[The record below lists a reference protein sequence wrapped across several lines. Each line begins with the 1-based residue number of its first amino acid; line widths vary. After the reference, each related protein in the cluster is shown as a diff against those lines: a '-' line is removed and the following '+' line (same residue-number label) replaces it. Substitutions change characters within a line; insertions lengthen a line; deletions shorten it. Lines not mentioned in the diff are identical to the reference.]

1 MNPRRR
7 KLPSRETLRRV
18 DGARASDLDVAG
30 VDVTL
35 HLIRTADIIRSE
47 IYTHLFEESGL
58 SEGKF
63 SLLMTLRAHSQPMTV
78 RELAE
83 SLGVADPTISIM
95 IKRMLGE
102 ADPLIRRIA
111 NPADK
116 RSILITL
123 TETGNA
129 LIDAALPK
137 HLTEIARFSAPL
149 NSVER
154 DTLVS
159 LLKKLITP
167 LPALTTEAGE
177 EKAPTTTD
185 AAAEAADPAL
195 ERRPRT
201 LRAPLPA

>member
-1 MNPRRR
+1 MAM
-7 KLPSRETLRRV
+7 KYELTK
-18 DGARASDLDVAG
+18 DL
-30 VDVTL
+30 
-35 HLIRTADIIRSE
+35 
-47 IYTHLFEESGL
+47 
-58 SEGKF
+58 
-63 SLLMTLRAHSQPMTV
+63 
-78 RELAE
+78 
-83 SLGVADPTISIM
+83 
-95 IKRMLGE
+95 
-102 ADPLIRRIA
+102 
-111 NPADK
+111 
-116 RSILITL
+116 
-123 TETGNA
+123 ETGNA